1 MSTKNKNYL
10 LTKGIKYAILISVTI
25 TIIEIK
31 KSNHKGENTMKKFV
45 CSVCGYVYEGEAA
58 PEKCPQCGAPASKFT
73 EQSGDMTWASEHVV
87 GVAKGVSEDIL
98 EDLRANFN
106 GECSE
111 VGMYLAMARVA
122 HREGYPE
129 IGLYWEKAAYEE
141 AEHAAKFAELLGEVV
156 TDSTKKNLEMRVEAE
171 NGATAG
177 KTDLAKRAKAAGLD
191 AIHDTVHEMARDEAR
206 HGKAFAGLLKR
217 YFG

>member
-1 MSTKNKNYL
+1 
-10 LTKGIKYAILISVTI
+10 
-25 TIIEIK
+25 
-31 KSNHKGENTMKKFV
+31 MKKFV
-45 CSVCGYVYEGEAA
+45 CKVCGYVHEGDAA
-58 PEKCPQCGAPASKFT
+58 PEKCPVCGVSADKFE
-73 EQSGDMTWASEHVV
+73 EQAGEMTWAAEHSI
-87 GVAKGVSEDIL
+87 GVAKGVSEDIIM
-98 EDLRANFN
+98 DLRANFE
-106 GECSE
+106 GECCE

-156 TDSTKKNLEMRVEAE
+156 TDSTKKNLELRVAAE

-177 KTDLAKRAKAAGLD
+177 KFDLAKRAKEQNLD

-206 HGKAFAGLLKR
+206 HGRGFEGLLKR
-217 YFG
+217 YF

>member
-1 MSTKNKNYL
+1 M
-10 LTKGIKYAILISVTI
+10 I
-25 TIIEIK
+25 
-31 KSNHKGENTMKKFV
+31 FV
-45 CSVCGYVYEGEAA
+45 CQVCGYVHEGDQA
-58 PEKCPQCGAPASKFT
+58 PEFCPICKAPREKFT
-73 EQSGDMTWASEHVV
+73 AQTGEREWAAEHVV
-87 GVAKGVSEDIL
+87 GVAQGAPEDIIK
-98 EDLRANFN
+98 DLRANFE

-156 TDSTKKNLEMRVEAE
+156 TDSTKKNLEMRVDAE

-177 KTDLAKRAKAAGLD
+177 KFDLAKRAKALNLD

-206 HGKAFAGLLKR
+206 HGKAFEGLLAR
-217 YFG
+217 YFGK

>member
-1 MSTKNKNYL
+1 M
-10 LTKGIKYAILISVTI
+10 A
-25 TIIEIK
+25 
-31 KSNHKGENTMKKFV
+31 KFV

-58 PEKCPQCGAPASKFT
+58 PEKCPVCGVGADKFIK
-73 EQSGDMTWASEHVV
+73 QDDNRTWAAEHVV
-87 GVAKGVSEDIL
+87 GVAQGVSEDIMA
-98 EDLRANFN
+98 DLRANFN

-129 IGLYWEKAAYEE
+129 IGIYYEKAAFEE

-156 TDSTKKNLEMRVEAE
+156 TDSTKKNLELRVEAE
-171 NGATAG
+171 HGATAG
-177 KTDLAKRAKAAGLD
+177 KTDLAKRAKAANLD

-206 HGKAFAGLLKR
+206 HGKAFEGLLKR